1 MIRGGV
7 SGRLVGRKIESPQNH
22 KGKEKGNQCYTEGYI
37 IYLFLFPSRQVIT
50 S

>member
-22 KGKEKGNQCYTEGYI
+22 KGKEKGNQCYTEGYSSI
-37 IYLFLFPSRQVIT
+37 SSYSHLVK
-50 S
+50 